1 MSVPVLQFIDF
12 IFIVLADFTA
22 FLEVFAYD
30 GFGIEHISA
39 NVANM
44 RFVYSLLY
52 FDMPSYD
59 DFGIEEI
66 STHVATMKAAT

>member
-1 MSVPVLQFIDF
+1 MLY
-12 IFIVLADFTA
+12 
-22 FLEVFAYD
+22 LEVFAYD
-30 GFGIEHISA
+30 GFGIEEISA

-59 DFGIEEI
+59 NFGIEEI
-66 STHVATMKAAT
+66 RTHVVSMKAS